1 MHSIWWNDWKYL
13 AYKNMSWPTIISV
26 VHKRKQ
32 RRHEGEGGLCT
43 LVGGGGGLP
52 SWKILPSWLPVS
64 FDSSTFCWLAQRSLL
79 PIAVPKRN
87 FFCGCV
93 LSNWSTPR
101 QSENQKLQ
109 QFVLQNNPQ
118 VALQEQCTERT
129 WLFWF
134 VRKSTLSNFVAHSE
148 FLFFFCST
156 ASNLEF
162 DLVSTAF
169 SYS

>member
-1 MHSIWWNDWKYL
+1 MHWIWLKYL
-13 AYKNMSWPTIISV
+13 AYKNMSWPTIILV

-64 FDSSTFCWLAQRSLL
+64 FDSSTFCWLTQRSL
-79 PIAVPKRN
+79 PHIALPKRN

-93 LSNWSTPR
+93 LSNWKHSKTKWKPKASTVCSPK
-101 QSENQKLQ
+101 QSTS
-109 QFVLQNNPQ
+109 
-118 VALQEQCTERT
+118 CTSGSVHRED
-129 WLFWF
+129 LAFLICKEVYSFFFW
-134 VRKSTLSNFVAHSE
+134 
-148 FLFFFCST
+148 FFCST

-169 SYS
+169 GYS